1 MIPTAVLHLGYCIS
15 GHGFGHAT
23 RAIAVMQAVGARL
36 PVRFTILTTVPAWLF
51 TSSLDCP
58 HQVHSLH
65 TDIGLIQ
72 RDALNVDL
80 PASLE
85 ALRDFYPL
93 RQTSIDQAA
102 AFLQDCAL
110 VLCDI
115 APLGIAAAQHL
126 GVPSV
131 LVENFTWDWIYQ
143 GYVERCPGWQPLIES
158 LTPLFAQAT
167 HRLQTT
173 PVCCPIG
180 GAVQVAPVA
189 RPLRRP
195 ELIRQRLFCES
206 NQRLVLV
213 TMGGLGGL
221 GLQTGQRAALAPLLR
236 QKDTVFVLAG
246 WSRENEFSEN
256 LRFLAQDGPWYHP
269 DLVAAADL
277 VVGKTGY
284 STVAEAYQG
293 DTAYAMLPRPGF
305 REAPVLEAFVDKHL
319 LSWKTDVDALAS
331 GAWLEQLAR
340 LAATKP
346 KRPLPSN
353 GADQIADFLLS
364 LLSRKTHAHS

>member
-1 MIPTAVLHLGYCIS
+1 MIPPAVLHLGFCIS

-23 RAIAVMQAVGARL
+23 RAIAVMQALVARL
-36 PVRFTILTTVPAWLF
+36 PVRFTILTTAPAWLF
-51 TSSLDCP
+51 ASSLDCP
-58 HQVHSLH
+58 HQIHPLQ

-72 RDALNVDL
+72 QDALREDL
-80 PASLE
+80 PATLQ
-85 ALRDFYPL
+85 ALHRFYPL
-93 RQTSIDQAA
+93 RQTTIDQAA
-102 AFLQDCAL
+102 ALLQDCAL

-115 APLGIAAAQHL
+115 APLGIAAAQQL

-143 GYVERCPGWQPLIES
+143 GYVERCPALQPLIEY
-158 LTPLFAQAT
+158 LEPLFAQAT

-173 PVCCPIG
+173 PVCHPWS
-180 GAVQVAPVA
+180 GAVRVAPVA

-195 ELIRQRLFCES
+195 ELIRQRFFCDS
-206 NQRLVLV
+206 SQRLVLL
-213 TMGGLGGL
+213 TMGGLG
-221 GLQTGQRAALAPLLR
+221 LQAGQRAALAPMLR

-256 LRFLAQDGPWYHP
+256 LRFLAQDGLWYHP

-284 STVAEAYQG
+284 STVAEAYQAN
-293 DTAYAMLPRPGF
+293 TAYAMLPRPGF
-305 REAPVLEAFVDKHL
+305 REAPVLEAFIDKHL
-319 LSWKTDVDALAS
+319 LSWKTELDALVS
-331 GAWLEQLAR
+331 GSWLAQLA
-340 LAATKP
+340 LLPGTPP
-346 KRPLPSN
+346 KRPLPMN

-364 LLSRKTHAHS
+364 LLSRKTHADS

>member
-1 MIPTAVLHLGYCIS
+1 MIPPAALHLGYCIS

-23 RAIAVMQAVGARL
+23 RAIAVMQALEQRL
-36 PVRFTILTTVPAWLF
+36 PVRFTILTTAPAWLF
-51 TSSLDCP
+51 ASSLDCP
-58 HQVHSLH
+58 HQIHPLH

-72 RDALNVDL
+72 QDALNGDL
-80 PASLE
+80 PATLE
-85 ALRDFYPL
+85 ALRNFYPL
-93 RQTSIDQAA
+93 RQTTIDQAA
-102 AFLQDCAL
+102 ALLQHCAL

-115 APLGIAAAQHL
+115 APLGIAAARQL

-143 GYVERCPGWQPLIES
+143 GYIGQCPGLRPLNEY
-158 LTPLFAQAT
+158 LGPLFAQAS

-173 PVCCPIG
+173 PVCQTVS

-189 RPLRRP
+189 RSLHRP
-195 ELIRQRLFCES
+195 ELIRQRLFCEP
-206 NQRLVLV
+206 NQQLVLL
-213 TMGGLGGL
+213 TMGGLG
-221 GLQTGQRAALAPLLR
+221 LQVGQRAALAPLLR

-284 STVAEAYQG
+284 STVAEAYQAN
-293 DTAYAMLPRPGF
+293 TAYAMLPRPGF

-319 LSWKTDVDALAS
+319 LSWKTDVDALVS
-331 GAWLEQLAR
+331 GTWLEPLAR
-340 LAATKP
+340 LTERKQPPIA
-346 KRPLPSN
+346 SN

-364 LLSRKTHAHS
+364 LLSRKPHADP